1 LEVYVSIVVARLQQ
15 FLDRRVVTWFAR
27 PNEVIVRY
35 SELSPSV
42 LEANDCLIRPLF
54 RTATIFFGGTLDLQA
69 VFICSSQEA
78 NVASQ

>member
-15 FLDRRVVTWFAR
+15 FLDRRVVPRFAS

-35 SELSPSV
+35 SKLSPSI
-42 LEANDCLIRPLF
+42 LEANNCLISPF
-54 RTATIFFGGTLDLQA
+54 FGSATIFFGGTLDLQA
-69 VFICSSQEA
+69 VFICSSQKA

>member
-15 FLDRRVVTWFAR
+15 FLDRRVVTRFAS
-27 PNEVIVRY
+27 PNEVVVRY

-42 LEANDCLIRPLF
+42 LETNDCLIRPF
-54 RTATIFFGGTLDLQA
+54 FGSAAIFFGGTLNLEA

-78 NVASQ
+78 NVTSQ